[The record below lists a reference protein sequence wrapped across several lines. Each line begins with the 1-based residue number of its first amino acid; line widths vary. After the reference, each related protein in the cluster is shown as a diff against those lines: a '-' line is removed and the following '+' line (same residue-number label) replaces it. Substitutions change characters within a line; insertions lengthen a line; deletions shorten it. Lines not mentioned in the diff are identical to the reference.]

1 MKFIKSSVEI
11 VNQENTV
18 IGGFKHIEK
27 AARNCY
33 RSEDKI
39 TDDSWKHMTDVLL
52 KKGHL
57 SPFEHATVY
66 LTLDRSKDRSKFL
79 NWMSIY
85 GLNPYTKVNIVGD
98 IMYVTTNYRVI
109 YENGLED
116 DLQYMTEP
124 TQFHEKRMTVRVKCS
139 IGISRE
145 WNRHRTMSIS
155 EMSTRYCN
163 YSKGKFG
170 NEITVII
177 PEWVYAIRDAE
188 KLTSDS
194 NTLAA
199 ELYEKDWRV
208 KKWVMGLLNDESDY
222 LQLVNQ
228 DSNDR
233 LSAQE
238 ARGLLPLDTATCVY
252 YTAFE
257 SDWRKF
263 INLRTSNAAHPDIR
277 VLANQLKET
286 WNM

>member
-1 MKFIKSSVEI
+1 MKFINSSVEI
-11 VNQENTV
+11 INQENTV

-33 RSEDKI
+33 RSENKI
-39 TDDSWKHMTDVLL
+39 TDTSWKDLTDILL
-52 KKGHL
+52 KRGHL
-57 SPFEHATVY
+57 SPFEHGTVY
-66 LTLDRSKDRSKFL
+66 LTLERSKNRSKFL

-85 GLNPYTKVNIVGD
+85 GLNPYTRVNIVND
-98 IMYVTTNYRVI
+98 TMYVTTNYRVI
-109 YENGLED
+109 YENGLDD

-170 NEITVII
+170 NEITVVI
-177 PEWVYAIRDAE
+177 PEWIHKSKNAE
-188 KLTSDS
+188 NLTSDG
-194 NTLAA
+194 NTLIA
-199 ELYEKDWRV
+199 ELYQKDWRV
-208 KKWVMGLLNDESDY
+208 KKWVTTLLDDESDY

-228 DSNDR
+228 DSNDK

-238 ARGLLPLDTATCVY
+238 ARGVLPLDTATCVY

-257 SDWRKF
+257 SDWKKF
-263 INLRTSNAAHPDIR
+263 INLRTSSAAHPDIR
-277 VLANQLKET
+277 VLANRLC
-286 WNM
+286 

>member
-188 KLTSDS
+188 KLTSDG